1 MSDKNVGTSAQSPRN
16 LSRIALYA
24 ALVAVIFL
32 GAVALTHFAFALID
46 RDYWRAV
53 WAAVA
58 YSGWLIAAVA
68 IVAELAGWRRG

>member
-16 LSRIALYA
+16 LSHIALYA

-32 GAVALTHFAFALID
+32 GAVALAHFAFALID

-53 WAAVA
+53 WAGVA

-68 IVAELAGWRRG
+68 TVAELAGWRRG